1 MLPFMTPVMALVIG
15 WRFILHL
22 PLPASVRILLFVF
35 ALLVAECHLIYRL
48 VFGNMFSPEFPQ
60 PVMVAINVLF
70 GAEILFTLLL
80 VLHGLIAG
88 VAYLAGHPLSH
99 EGATNSLLC
108 AISLAISGYAVWQ
121 AVKVPAVKNVTVN
134 ISGLPSAFEG
144 YRLVQLTDLHAST
157 LLRGKR
163 MAEIVKKTNALHPDL
178 ITITGDIAD
187 GTVADRQQD
196 VAPLRLLRAGDGVV
210 AIPGNHEYY
219 ADFSG
224 WMREIEAAGIRELMN
239 QSVRIYR
246 GEQSIVVAGVTDEA
260 ALRFSQPGPSLS
272 DALQGVTQQDTV
284 ILLDHR
290 PVNARQNAASG
301 VDLQLSGHTH
311 GGMVPGLDI
320 LVKRANHGFYSGE
333 YRLGRMLLYVS
344 NGTGLWNGFALR
356 LGYPG
361 EITLFTLQKGQ
372 QSSPR

>member
-1 MLPFMTPVMALVIG
+1 MLSFITPVMALVIG

-22 PLPASVRILLFVF
+22 PLPASVRILLFILV
-35 ALLVAECHLIYRL
+35 LLVSECHLIYKL
-48 VFGNMFSPEFPQ
+48 LFGNMFSPEFPQ

-88 VAYLAGHPLSH
+88 IAYLAGHPLAH

-108 AISLAISGYAVWQ
+108 IVSLVISGYAVWQ

-157 LLRGKR
+157 LLRGQR
-163 MAEIVKKTNALHPDL
+163 MAGIVEKTNALHPDL

-187 GTVADRQQD
+187 GTVANRQQD
-196 VAPLRLLRAGDGVV
+196 VAPLKGLRAGDGVV

-361 EITLFTLQKGQ
+361 EITLFTLQKG
-372 QSSPR
+372 